1 MDRRDFWK
9 TTAGTALSISSLNQ
23 LDAFAQEL
31 PRSERMPALFIGHGS
46 PMNALEDN
54 RFVQGFRSVAKTIP
68 KPEAILCISAHW
80 YTRGTMVTA
89 MSQPKT
95 IHDFGGFPQ
104 ALHEFQYPAPGSP
117 ELAKATASLVPKT
130 PVALDQSWGLD
141 HGAWTVLTHLYPNAD
156 IPVVQMSLDRTQT
169 PEFHFELG
177 RQLDALRQRGI
188 LIVGSGN
195 IVHNLRL
202 VDFQNMER
210 PNHGFDWAVEAQ
222 NFVNQQL
229 ADGDYERLIDYSKQG
244 RAISLAVPTP
254 DHYLPL
260 LYVLGL
266 QHKPDQ
272 LQLFNNELVAGSI
285 SMTSVRLG

>member
-1 MDRRDFWK
+1 
-9 TTAGTALSISSLNQ
+9 
-23 LDAFAQEL
+23 
-31 PRSERMPALFIGHGS
+31 MPALFIGHGS

-68 KPEAILCISAHW
+68 KPRAILCISAHW
-80 YTRGTMVTA
+80 YTRGTRVTA

-117 ELAKATASLVPKT
+117 ELAKATASLVPKN

-177 RQLDALRQRGI
+177 KQLDVLRQRGI

-202 VDFQNMER
+202 VDFQNIER

-229 ADGDYERLIDYSKQG
+229 ADGDYKKLIDYSKQG

>member
-1 MDRRDFWK
+1 
-9 TTAGTALSISSLNQ
+9 
-23 LDAFAQEL
+23 
-31 PRSERMPALFIGHGS
+31 MPALFVGHGS

-54 RFVQGFRSVAKTIP
+54 RFVQGFRSIVKTIP
-68 KPEAILCISAHW
+68 KPKAILCISAHW
-80 YTRGTMVTA
+80 YTRGTKVTA

-141 HGAWTVLTHLYPNAD
+141 HGAWAVLTHLYPNAD

-177 RQLDALRQRGI
+177 KQLEVLRQRGI

-229 ADGDYERLIDYSKQG
+229 ANGDYEKLIDYSRRG

-266 QHKPDQ
+266 QHQPDQ